1 MFFVIIF
8 ILFFSIFQTCLSGE
22 INLYTTRHYEADYQ
36 IYKKFQKKTGIKVN
50 VVSGKSKP
58 LEKRI
63 IEEGKNC
70 KGDLF
75 FLADAGR
82 LYSAEKKGLFQ
93 KIKSSLLVKNIPSH
107 LRNDYWYGITKRA
120 RIVFYNPEH
129 VNLEKI
135 KNLNY
140 EDLGNKEWKNSI
152 AIRQSNNVYNQSLVA
167 SLIHNLGEKRT
178 SQWLENFVKNFYEVP
193 SGNDRA
199 QILAV
204 AAGEA
209 KLAIANT
216 YYYALMLS
224 GKKGKSQQD
233 AAKKVKPLF
242 PNKNNRG
249 AHINISGIGVLKHSP
264 NKINAIRFLE
274 FLVSEE
280 AQTHLS
286 ENSFEYPVVEN
297 INIPQILES
306 ISIGF
311 KEDKLTPVEIY
322 GKLQTKSFNLMLE
335 KKWN

>member
-1 MFFVIIF
+1 MFFVVSFIF
-8 ILFFSIFQTCLSGE
+8 FFSIFQSSLSNE
-22 INLYTTRHYEADYQ
+22 INLFTTRHYEADYD
-36 IYKKFQKKTGIKVN
+36 IYKKFQNITGIKIN
-50 VVSGKSKP
+50 IISGKSKP

-82 LYSAEKKGLFQ
+82 LYSAEKKNLFQ
-93 KIKSSLLVKNIPSH
+93 KIKSTSLNEKIPSN

-120 RIVFYNPEH
+120 RIIFYNPEYIDS
-129 VNLEKI
+129 EKI

-167 SLIHNLGEKRT
+167 SLIYNLGEKKT
-178 SQWLENFVKNFYEVP
+178 SEWLEDFVNNFYKTP

-204 AAGEA
+204 AAGQA
-209 KLAIANT
+209 KLAVANT

-224 GKKGKSQQD
+224 GKKGKSQQE
-233 AAKKVKPLF
+233 AAQKVKPFF

-249 AHINISGIGVLKHSP
+249 THINISGIGVLKHSP
-264 NKINAIRFLE
+264 NKINAIKFLE
-274 FLVSEE
+274 FLVSDE

-286 ENSFEYPVVEN
+286 TNSFEYPIVEN
-297 INIPQILES
+297 IQIPAILRS
-306 ISIGF
+306 MSTGF

>member
-1 MFFVIIF
+1 MFFVVSFIF
-8 ILFFSIFQTCLSGE
+8 FFSIFQSSLSNE
-22 INLYTTRHYEADYQ
+22 INLFTTRHYEADYD
-36 IYKKFQKKTGIKVN
+36 IYKKFQNITGIKIN
-50 VVSGKSKP
+50 IISGKAKP

-82 LYSAEKKGLFQ
+82 LYSAEKKNLFQ
-93 KIKSSLLVKNIPSH
+93 KIKSTSLNEKIPSN

-120 RIVFYNPEH
+120 RIIFYNPEYIDS
-129 VNLEKI
+129 EKI

-167 SLIHNLGEKRT
+167 SLIYNLGEKKT
-178 SQWLENFVKNFYEVP
+178 SEWLEDFVNNFYKTP

-204 AAGEA
+204 AAGQA
-209 KLAIANT
+209 KLAVANT

-224 GKKGKSQQD
+224 GKKGKSQQE
-233 AAKKVKPLF
+233 AAQKVKPFF

-249 AHINISGIGVLKHSP
+249 THINISGIGVLKHSP
-264 NKINAIRFLE
+264 NKINAIKFLE
-274 FLVSEE
+274 FLVSDE

-286 ENSFEYPVVEN
+286 TNSFEYPIVEN
-297 INIPQILES
+297 IQIPAILRS
-306 ISIGF
+306 MSTGF

>member
-1 MFFVIIF
+1 MFVIISF
-8 ILFFSIFQTCLSGE
+8 VLFFSIFQSSLSNE
-22 INLYTTRHYEADYQ
+22 INLYTTRHYEADYE
-36 IYKKFQKKTGIKVN
+36 IYRKFQNITGIKVN

-82 LYSAEKKGLFQ
+82 LYSAEKKNLFQ
-93 KIKSSLLVKNIPSH
+93 KIKSSLLNEKIPAH

-120 RIVFYNPEH
+120 RIIFYNPEYI
-129 VNLEKI
+129 NSERI

-140 EDLGNKEWKNSI
+140 EDLGNKEWNDSI

-167 SLIHNLGEKRT
+167 SLIYNLGEKKT
-178 SQWLENFVKNFYEVP
+178 SEWLENFVNNFYKTP
-193 SGNDRA
+193 MGNDRA

-224 GKKGKSQQD
+224 GKKGKSQQE
-233 AAKKVKPLF
+233 AAKKVKPVF

-249 AHINISGIGVLKHSP
+249 THINISGIGVLKHSP
-264 NKINAIRFLE
+264 NKINAIKFLE
-274 FLVSEE
+274 YLVSEE

-286 ENSFEYPVVEN
+286 KNSFEYPIVEN
-297 INIPQILES
+297 IEIPETLKL
-306 ISIGF
+306 ISKEF
-311 KEDKLTPVEIY
+311 KEDKNTPVEIY
-322 GKLQTKSFNLMLE
+322 GKFQTRSFNLMLE